1 MAIEDGLSSWT
12 MGMHMLTLFL
22 IYAYVKEELVFSFLF
37 ALSPS
42 LLVFA
47 AEAYHLLRCH
57 TGIKRT
63 KYIVS
68 YLLLLCFL
76 LALTRVVKN

>member
-47 AEAYHLLRCH
+47 A
-57 TGIKRT
+57 
-63 KYIVS
+63 
-68 YLLLLCFL
+68 
-76 LALTRVVKN
+76 